1 MATESPPDG
10 PNPWTRTFRP
20 LEVRSTH
27 LSPPATGHFLQEAS
41 SKGSHVGLESPLRAL
56 EHLCPR
62 PSKQVTP
69 PYLDCPGHPGVTPC
83 LSDPHSMVSTE
94 PPDWLPWS
102 LLDPPVPSTE
112 LGCGHARGRLDVGHE
127 LEAGAV
133 RIRVL
138 GVREVALSHRGR
150 WDQLWHFAEPAR
162 FGRLESS

>member
-1 MATESPPDG
+1 MGQIPGHELSGPSRSDPLISLHQPQGTSSRRRLLKAHMWVWSPHCVPSSICVHA
-10 PNPWTRTFRP
+10 PPS
-20 LEVRSTH
+20 RS
-27 LSPPATGHFLQEAS
+27 P
-41 SKGSHVGLESPLRAL
+41 
-56 EHLCPR
+56 
-62 PSKQVTP
+62 P